1 MIQEEEEHDHAQEVV
16 VEHEAGVEHLRL
28 DLHQAQVVAKDI
40 DQIEIDIIDRL

>member
-28 DLHQAQVVAKDI
+28 DLHQAHLAKDI